1 MSSEG
6 AGSQVR
12 SQKNKH
18 MSAMCTSGERGEFK
32 LKILKSQKCMYISYP
47 TTLGNAPGY
56 STTNLHMSKI
66 EIIIALSPKV
76 C

>member
-1 MSSEG
+1 
-6 AGSQVR
+6 
-12 SQKNKH
+12 

-47 TTLGNAPGY
+47 TTSWVTLPGY